1 MLRFA
6 LPNLGQWTPRHAH
19 LIGPDD
25 LALPAEISL
34 GGNMIEASKR
44 VEGAASLAI
53 QYPLP
58 LPTGGTLTLRTT
70 LLPER
75 QAPYLLTLEL
85 ARHQVMLLLNKLE
98 EWALF
103 DLPASDP
110 VMQKVEQARSAWTHA
125 LVVQR
130 RSGGTGLFSA
140 EAESAALDA
149 LIAAVEAGESLALLS
164 ARQQHARRISGEL
177 DKLAKRPPPA
187 NAITE
192 HEAQEA
198 RKRAAG
204 SAGVILPETP
214 KVGVGVCPAIFAQP
228 ICDAITACADFVSV
242 PMRWAELEP
251 TEGKYSFA
259 RTDRWIE
266 WAVTKAKLPVTA
278 GPVLDFDAG
287 GVPDFLY
294 IWEHDYE
301 TLRDVVIEHVK
312 QVVTRYRRTVNTWT
326 ICSGLHVASN
336 FAISYEQA
344 VDLTRVCV
352 LIVNKLHP
360 SAKVQIE
367 IAQPWGEYTAEVSAR
382 AARSIPP
389 AVYCE
394 LLNQVGV
401 EFDAVALKVQMGV
414 PAAGRSTRDLIALSA
429 LLDRYG
435 RLDKPIALSVLG
447 APASPATAQGEDAPE
462 AGLWR
467 RPWSPEQQAVW
478 ATRVM
483 AIAAG
488 KPYVKSICWQEIVDG
503 PAPCM
508 PNGGLLNAQGQPR
521 PAMTAIKTLRD
532 AMRSRTPN
540 LPGAEP

>member
-6 LPNLGQWTPRHAH
+6 FNNPGQWTPRHAH

-25 LALPAEISL
+25 LALPAEITL
-34 GGNMIEASKR
+34 NGTVIEAVKR
-44 VEGAASLAI
+44 VEGAGSLAI

-58 LPTGGTLTLRTT
+58 SPTGGTLTLRTT

-75 QAPYLLTLEL
+75 PAPYLLTLEL

-110 VMQKVEQARSAWTHA
+110 VMLSVERARSAWTHA

-130 RSGGTGLFSA
+130 RSGSTGLYSS
-140 EAESAALDA
+140 EAESAATDA
-149 LIAAVEAGESLALLS
+149 LIAAIEAGESLAALS
-164 ARQQHARRISGEL
+164 ARLQHARRINGEL
-177 DKLAKRPPPA
+177 DRLARKPPPA
-187 NAITE
+187 NAITD
-192 HEAQEA
+192 HETQEA

-204 SAGVILPETP
+204 SAGVILPEVP
-214 KVGVGVCPAIFAQP
+214 QIGVGVCPAVFSPAV
-228 ICDAITACADFVSV
+228 CDAIVNCADFVSV

-251 TEGKYSFA
+251 NEGKYSFA

-266 WAVTKAKLPVTA
+266 WAVTKAKLPVVA

-312 QVVTRYRRTVNTWT
+312 QVVTRYRRTVHTWT

-352 LIVNKLHP
+352 LIVRKLQP
-360 SAKVQIE
+360 TAKVQIE

-382 AARSIPP
+382 ASRSIPP

-401 EFDAVALKVQMGV
+401 DFDAVALKVQMGV
-414 PAAGRSTRDLIALSA
+414 PLPGRSTRDMMALSA

-435 RLDKPIALSVLG
+435 KLDKPLSISVLG
-447 APASPATAQGEDAPE
+447 APSAPITAMGDDALE
-462 AGLWR
+462 SGSWR
-467 RPWSPEQQAVW
+467 RPWSTEQQGLW
-478 ATRVM
+478 AARAM
-483 AIAAG
+483 ALAAG
-488 KPYVKSICWQEIVDG
+488 KPYVKSICWQEIADG

-508 PNGGLLNAQGQPR
+508 AGGGLLNAQGHPR
-521 PAMTAIKTLRD
+521 PAMTALTTLRE
-532 AMRSRTPN
+532 ALRTKSTT
-540 LPGAEP
+540 LPGTE